1 MSELFE
7 PAEINGMKLRNRF
20 IRSGTWTGMA
30 TEDGF
35 MTAKLKD
42 LIVNVARGGAGAVIP
57 DYAPVLKNGQS
68 AARQLSVYSDAQIS
82 GLAELVDAVHAAG
95 AMIVLQLVHGG
106 AHSKTQFT
114 GEQPMG
120 PSAMTPAEG
129 KFGPFDGCREM
140 NQDDIDYVVKGYAA
154 AAVRARKAGFDG
166 VQIHC
171 AHGYLFSQFLSPFY
185 NKRTDKYG
193 GSLENRIRIVAQTYE
208 QVRKA
213 VGADYPILVKM
224 NVTDFLD
231 DGISTEDAYQ
241 AAKTYAQMG
250 IDGIELSGGTSW
262 GALILGDFNKG
273 PMQFKREEGYY
284 QEMGRRLKAALGV
297 PIILTGGIR
306 KYETAQTFLD
316 DGTADYIGMCRPLIR
331 EPGLINRWKSG
342 DTTESGCISDNGCTF
357 VAAAG
362 KDLQCVKLT
371 PKQ

>member
-1 MSELFE
+1 MPGLFE
-7 PAEINGMKLRNRF
+7 STTINGMTMANRF

-35 MTAKLKD
+35 MTPKLKD
-42 LIVNVARGGAGAVIP
+42 LIVNVARGGVGALIP

-68 AARQLSVYSDAQIS
+68 AARQLSVHNDAQIP
-82 GLAELVDAVHAAG
+82 GLADLVDAVHGAG
-95 AMIVLQLVHGG
+95 ARIVLQLVHGG
-106 AHSKTQFT
+106 AHSKTEYS

-120 PSAMTPAEG
+120 PSAMAPAEG

-140 NQDDIDYVVKGYAA
+140 NQSDIDDVVKGFAA
-154 AAVRARKAGFDG
+154 AAARARKAGFDG

-185 NKRTDKYG
+185 NKRDDSYG
-193 GSLENRIRIVAQTYE
+193 GSLENRVRIVAQAYE
-208 QVRKA
+208 QVRKT

-231 DGISTEDAYQ
+231 DGISNEDAYQ
-241 AAKTYAQMG
+241 AAKMYAGMG
-250 IDGIELSGGTSW
+250 IDAIELSGGTSW
-262 GALILGDFNKG
+262 GGLILGDFNKG

-284 QEMGRRLKAALGV
+284 REMGRRLKGALDV

-306 KYETAQTFLD
+306 KYETAQSFLD
-316 DGTADYIGMCRPLIR
+316 DGTADYIGLCRPLIR

-342 DTTESGCISDNGCTF
+342 DTAESGCISDNGCTF
-357 VAAAG
+357 AAASG
-362 KDLQCVKLT
+362 KDLQCVKVA
-371 PKQ
+371 QQQ